1 MKIEDN
7 GWAYL
12 EKRGFKRFQH
22 LFKDRIVFVLFQIL
36 NDFLGAYDELR
47 QIFLDDTKDLFGFN
61 IAIFM

>member
-12 EKRGFKRFQH
+12 VKWGFKRFQH

-36 NDFLGAYDELR
+36 NDSS
-47 QIFLDDTKDLFGFN
+47 IPN
-61 IAIFM
+61 IL

>member
-22 LFKDRIVFVLFQIL
+22 LYALFIKVSIQHNPSHPIFRVRLDRTDIPLCIVESIM
-36 NDFLGAYDELR
+36 
-47 QIFLDDTKDLFGFN
+47 FGLTRE
-61 IAIFM
+61 